1 MHTLP
6 HQQNFP
12 LPQPIRLPPERRGN
26 NNGSFGY
33 LLEKELDFDEE
44 LPPTL
49 PPPPSSFLSQQLPL
63 PRGELLNR
71 RGGGAHGQFPL
82 QPQDYDLLPPSG
94 GGLIRPVP
102 HRPDPLQ
109 EKWMDVYPEKQVEP
123 LRQLDPLY
131 SSSSHRLAAST
142 GGGRL
147 GSTNWA
153 VEMER
158 RRLQEL
164 RLMQRERL
172 LSAQAAHHATIPGS
186 HQRVCENSL
195 IPSSQCLL
203 TKFCTASYNLQSLM
217 DGVNAPHQ
225 DTNLATRGVNDVD
238 SVGIFID
245 GFFRLLPELHGR
257 SYM

>member
-1 MHTLP
+1 MHSLP
-6 HQQNFP
+6 QQNFP
-12 LPQPIRLPPERRGN
+12 LPQPIRLPPERRPN

-33 LLEKELDFDEE
+33 LLERELDFDEE

-49 PPPPSSFLSQQLPL
+49 PPPPSSFLPQQLPL

-71 RGGGAHGQFPL
+71 RGGGVQRQFPL
-82 QPQDYDLLPPSG
+82 QAPDYDLLPPS

-131 SSSSHRLAAST
+131 SSSSHRLAAS

-147 GSTNWA
+147 SSTNWA

-172 LSAQAAHHATIPGS
+172 LSAQAVHHTTIPGN
-186 HQRVCENSL
+186 HQRVCDSCH
-195 IPSSQCLL
+195 PWFSVCCLL
-203 TKFCTASYNLQSLM
+203 TASYSLQMVL
-217 DGVNAPHQ
+217 
-225 DTNLATRGVNDVD
+225 
-238 SVGIFID
+238 I
-245 GFFRLLPELHGR
+245 LHTL
-257 SYM
+257 

>member
-6 HQQNFP
+6 QQQKFP

-33 LLEKELDFDEE
+33 LLERELDFDEE

-49 PPPPSSFLSQQLPL
+49 PPPPSSFLPQQMPL
-63 PRGELLNR
+63 PRGELVNR

-94 GGLIRPVP
+94 GLIRPVP
-102 HRPDPLQ
+102 QRPDPLQ

-142 GGGRL
+142 GSSRL

-186 HQRVCENSL
+186 HQRVCKNSL

-203 TKFCTASYNLQSLM
+203 MKFCTNSSCR
-217 DGVNAPHQ
+217 
-225 DTNLATRGVNDVD
+225 ATTCKV
-238 SVGIFID
+238 
-245 GFFRLLPELHGR
+245 
-257 SYM
+257 